1 MLTYTS
7 INDEQLNLEADKCVV
22 HFIKGAIIARK
33 RREISQKK
41 LASMSGITPA
51 YMTQIEKSIDPNR
64 ATKEISSQLMF
75 KIASSLQCSVDM
87 LILYGRHYDYSMNF
101 LNSK

>member
-22 HFIKGAIIARK
+22 NFIKGMVIARK

-51 YMTQIEKSIDPNR
+51 YMTQIEKSIDPKR

-75 KIASSLQCSVDM
+75 KFAAVLECTIEM
-87 LILYGRHYDYSMNF
+87 LIFYGNHYDYYMNF